1 MNNLPGIQSNA
12 NSHAYE
18 RNQVNCAYIYT
29 NTSFTLFYVEEEI
42 ETDKCFSTQ
51 YVSVRCVIHAFWTRR
66 QVRERLSP
74 QLSVHWELAHL
85 VPSVCWKS
93 PVLLPTTRPGRQPP
107 FLQLSHSITYC
118 LHPSFPSSLRPSLTE
133 KKIPVW
139 FFSIFFPRLF
149 PAQGCRHN
157 SFEDAKA
164 YGFKN
169 KLIIVSAETAGN
181 GLYNF
186 IVPLRAYYRPR
197 KELNPIVL
205 LLDNP
210 WVHLNKHTHTHTLLF
225 SLHFTFDAS
234 RWENVMYA
242 KSSRQP
248 GT

>member
-29 NTSFTLFYVEEEI
+29 NASFTLFYVEEEI

-133 KKIPVW
+133 KKNTCLIFFN
-139 FFSIFFPRLF
+139 FFSLTVSCAGLQ
-149 PAQGCRHN
+149 AQQFRGC
-157 SFEDAKA
+157 E
-164 YGFKN
+164 
-169 KLIIVSAETAGN
+169 
-181 GLYNF
+181 GLRF
-186 IVPLRAYYRPR
+186 QKQAHHRVRRDGRERPL
-197 KELNPIVL
+197 
-205 LLDNP
+205 
-210 WVHLNKHTHTHTLLF
+210 
-225 SLHFTFDAS
+225 
-234 RWENVMYA
+234 
-242 KSSRQP
+242 
-248 GT
+248 